1 MTAPTSRT
9 DKGTRG
15 FELDLHVTFTRP
27 LPEAQARAALLAL
40 PGFTVDL
47 YRPHPNPTGQTS
59 TGQTPTQTPEEVP
72 GVPSARLTG
81 PLTDPDAV
89 RAGLAALLGGDA
101 RYVEVGLRGFLR
113 SAQGQTEWMPWR
125 RNVVLPR
132 ADVARVTF
140 EESIRFVLE

>member
-1 MTAPTSRT
+1 M
-9 DKGTRG
+9 
-15 FELDLHVTFTRP
+15 DLHVTFTRP

-47 YRPHPNPTGQTS
+47 YRPHPNPTGQR
-59 TGQTPTQTPEEVP
+59 PTQTPEEAP

-81 PLTDPDAV
+81 PLTDPDAI
-89 RAGLAALLGGDA
+89 RAGLAALLSGDA

-140 EESIRFVLE
+140 EESIRYVLE

>member
-1 MTAPTSRT
+1 MSAPTSRT

-15 FELDLHVTFTRP
+15 FDLDLHVTFTRP

-47 YRPHPNPTGQTS
+47 YRPHPNPTGQS
-59 TGQTPTQTPEEVP
+59 PTGQTPPALEAAP

-140 EESIRFVLE
+140 EESLRFVLE